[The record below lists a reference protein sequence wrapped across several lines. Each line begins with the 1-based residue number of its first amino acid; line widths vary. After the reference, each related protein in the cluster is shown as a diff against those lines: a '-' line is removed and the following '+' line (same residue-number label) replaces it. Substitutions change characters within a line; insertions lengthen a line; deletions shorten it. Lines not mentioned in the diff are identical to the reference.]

1 MDTEF
6 ADLMEVGSLFHSF
19 VAATVKV
26 RSPALLRILGQE
38 RRKGSVLD
46 RRFILR
52 GTYNWRQLLMYFG
65 AWLWNVLNTIHN
77 ILNITLSLT
86 ESQWR
91 DPNRTEGSWRRST
104 LKIMRAAQFCNLCNL
119 LNCTPGISVR
129 RPLLYSSLI
138 GTIHDFLLHDYKHP

>member
-26 RSPALLRILGQE
+26 RSPALLRVLGQE

-46 RRFILR
+46 QRFILR

-65 AWLWNVLNTIHN
+65 AWL
-77 ILNITLSLT
+77 
-86 ESQWR
+86 
-91 DPNRTEGSWRRST
+91 
-104 LKIMRAAQFCNLCNL
+104 
-119 LNCTPGISVR
+119 
-129 RPLLYSSLI
+129 
-138 GTIHDFLLHDYKHP
+138 